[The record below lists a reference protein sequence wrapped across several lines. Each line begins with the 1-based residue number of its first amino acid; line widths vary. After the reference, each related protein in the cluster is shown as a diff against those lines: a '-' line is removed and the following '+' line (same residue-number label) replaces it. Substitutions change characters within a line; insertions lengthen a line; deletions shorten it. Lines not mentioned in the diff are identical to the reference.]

1 MVLIQ
6 QTAERIREVL
16 KKNPQGLSITDI
28 VREVGVN
35 RNTAG
40 RYLEKLLLSGQVEMR
55 HFGMAKIYSLAN
67 RVPVSAVLS
76 ISSELILQLDS
87 STRIVFINDAFA
99 RFLTAP
105 INELTGKNIEVL
117 AAGDGIRRP
126 LP

>member
-1 MVLIQ
+1 
-6 QTAERIREVL
+6 
-16 KKNPQGLSITDI
+16 
-28 VREVGVN
+28 
-35 RNTAG
+35 
-40 RYLEKLLLSGQVEMR
+40 MR

-76 ISSELILQLDS
+76 ISSELVLALDS

-105 INELTGKNIEVL
+105 INGPDRKKYRVL